1 MNIVVEGDNTVNK
14 YWTTTTT
21 WGDIE
26 VIYENVKN

>member
-1 MNIVVEGDNTVNK
+1 MIIVVEGEIIVNE
-14 YWTTTTT
+14 YWTQTTT